1 MLQVCSSVL
10 QMRSG
15 MLQVNLEL
23 HSHSSGYV
31 SKCSSLNPEMD
42 LGVVNF
48 HDIVYGYR
56 ERGRMAT
63 IAKKVQTTATHAGR
77 PT

>member
-1 MLQVCSSVL
+1 MLRGCSRVLQVCSSVL

-31 SKCSSLNPEMD
+31 SKCSSPNPEMD

-48 HDIVYGYR
+48 HDIVYGYVEGKITKEGKR
-56 ERGRMAT
+56 
-63 IAKKVQTTATHAGR
+63 
-77 PT
+77 